1 MPVFRMICDNCGLE
15 KRKLLQKPLPFLCSA
30 CSTGQMQPQLPE
42 STSST
47 TMETKDPYRGKSLP
61 KKHAESMKKRMNQHH
76 DKYEAERKIDEFGID
91 DAKRLGW
98 DKKVKRV

>member
-1 MPVFRMICDNCGLE
+1 MPVFTYYCIGCDVTLKKLVKNKDETVIHSCGDHL
-15 KRKLLQKPLPFLCSA
+15 K
-30 CSTGQMQPQLPE
+30 PQLPANVA
-42 STSST
+42 SV
-47 TMETKDPYRGKSLP
+47 TKELRDPHRGVSLE
-61 KKHAESMKKRMNQHH
+61 KGHEKMMKKRMNQHH

>member
-1 MPVFRMICDNCGLE
+1 MPIFTYHCSGCNVTLKKLVKNKDEAVIHSCGDHL
-15 KRKLLQKPLPFLCSA
+15 KPELP
-30 CSTGQMQPQLPE
+30 TNV
-42 STSST
+42 SSV
-47 TMETKDPYRGKSLP
+47 TMETKDPHRGKSLP